1 MERITVTVH
10 TTDPLSR
17 DGVARQLGYQ
27 PGITVLDRPGQGED
41 GGASNPGGVAVMVVD
56 RLDEP
61 GLMELRR
68 VARKGDRRVVLIAGE
83 LREPELLAAL
93 ECRIQGIL
101 WRNEV
106 TGDRLAAVVRSAARG
121 GSDLPPDLVKR
132 LLDLLGRLRRG
143 AGPATAPPAFG
154 LVEREVDV
162 LRLVA
167 EGLETRQ
174 IADKLAYSERTIKNI
189 LHNMM
194 TRLRLRNRAH
204 AVAYA
209 LREGHI

>member
-10 TTDPLSR
+10 TADPLLR
-17 DGVARQLGYQ
+17 DGVRRQLGHQ
-27 PGITVLDRPGQGED
+27 PGITLRERVPDGAGEPD
-41 GGASNPGGVAVMVVD
+41 GPEVAVVVTD
-56 RLDEP
+56 RLDDDR
-61 GLMELRR
+61 LRELRR
-68 VARKGDRRVVLIAGE
+68 LSRTNACRVVLVTGE
-83 LREPELLAAL
+83 LREPELLDVL
-93 ECRIQGIL
+93 ECRIHGIL
-101 WRNEV
+101 WRHEA
-106 TGDRLAAVVRSAARG
+106 GGERLAAMVRSAARG
-121 GSDLPPDLVKR
+121 GNDLPQEIVGR
-132 LLDLLGRLRRG
+132 LLELLGRLRRG
-143 AGPATAPPAFG
+143 AGGAGAPPPFG

-174 IADKLAYSERTIKNI
+174 IADKLCYSERTIKNI
-189 LHNMM
+189 LHNLM

>member
-1 MERITVTVH
+1 MAVERIVVTVH

-27 PGITVLDRPGQGED
+27 SGITVLERAGAATDDRE
-41 GGASNPGGVAVMVVD
+41 VAVVIVE
-56 RLDEP
+56 RLDEQR
-61 GLMELRR
+61 LVELRR
-68 VARKGDRRVVLIAGE
+68 IARKGDRRVVLIAGE

-101 WRNEV
+101 WRHEA
-106 TGDRLAAVVRSAARG
+106 TGERLAAAVRSAARG
-121 GSDLPPDLVKR
+121 GSDLPPDLVSQ
-132 LLDLLGRLRRG
+132 LMDLLGRLRRG
-143 AGPATAPPAFG
+143 VGPAGAPPAFG
-154 LVEREVDV
+154 LVGREVDV

-167 EGLETRQ
+167 EGLDTRQ
-174 IADKLAYSERTIKNI
+174 IADKLSYSERTIKNI
-189 LHNMM
+189 LHNLM
-194 TRLRLRNRAH
+194 TRLRLNNRAH